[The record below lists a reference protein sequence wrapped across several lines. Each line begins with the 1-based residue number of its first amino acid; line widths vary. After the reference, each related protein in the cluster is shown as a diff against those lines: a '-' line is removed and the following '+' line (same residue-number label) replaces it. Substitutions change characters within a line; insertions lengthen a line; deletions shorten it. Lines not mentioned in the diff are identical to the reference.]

1 MNSYTVW
8 AYSPS
13 LNEEHRLFDL
23 ADTTPYT
30 TLAEAERDAEAFAR
44 EFNRVRKQH
53 ATDWQPRIKE
63 EAVGIT
69 TIPGYLFHTGK

>member
-1 MNSYTVW
+1 MATYTVW

-13 LNEEHRLFDL
+13 LNQEHRFVDL
-23 ADTTPYT
+23 ADTTPHDNYQ
-30 TLAEAERDAEAFAR
+30 EALREALAFAH

-53 ATDWQPRIKE
+53 ATDWQARVKE

>member
-1 MNSYTVW
+1 MATYTVW

-13 LNEEHRLFDL
+13 LNQEHRLLDL
-23 ADTTPYT
+23 SDTTPYDN
-30 TLAEAERDAEAFAR
+30 LAEAERDARAFAH

-53 ATDWQPRIKE
+53 VNDWQARVKE
-63 EAVGIT
+63 EAVGIA